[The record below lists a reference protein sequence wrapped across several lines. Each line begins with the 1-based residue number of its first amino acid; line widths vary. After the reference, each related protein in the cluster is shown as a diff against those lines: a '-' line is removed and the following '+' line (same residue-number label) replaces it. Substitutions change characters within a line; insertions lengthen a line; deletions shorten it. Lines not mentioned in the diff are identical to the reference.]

1 MSRFRF
7 PVESCLQLLFCSL
20 LLCFTSA
27 YCQSSRAGGS
37 ASDKLVTELLKLPAP
52 PPPAGIPGEQ
62 LPQDNRYHAP
72 EFSTPGDDAP
82 LDVLGRYWAQKS
94 SSDESGPSANV
105 QRRLLEFC
113 ETKPEL
119 MPSLLTLLPQDHES
133 SGRIKVV
140 YDKNGARFGDDWRN
154 KVRKHLELHSDF
166 FRDDLVADA
175 REAKDDDEGGYVE
188 HSEDLEGLAALDWS
202 RAEVILK
209 MLASGKAPR
218 TALLARVLI
227 YRHAASNGDQK
238 SAATLRSALQ
248 AVVADRKA
256 LGYCRDKAAE
266 ALLETEWVG
275 RDEWYLTLFHD
286 PSLREMHDGM
296 YLREPLTTLVDRDPD
311 HWIPIMT
318 RLLGDSD
325 SVAHDAAV
333 SCLIRFN
340 LTSARKDALTPLLPW
355 LMDPHWSSARDRLRL
370 IQSMDR
376 LDMKESIPG
385 LIAVLTEKGDSYD
398 RSYAAESLAHF
409 KDPRA
414 IPALRSA
421 LEQEQEADHRRRIIS
436 GLIAC
441 GGVSPAEAA
450 EAVEAYAKF
459 TLTPEGKQ
467 KWDSSEYSY
476 GKIVVPAQVALG
488 AFITHQG
495 PESDDAVELLVERA
509 EVLKSQDTALASYL
523 KSLIAEWPSR
533 VADRATVRGI
543 LDSSVTADAL
553 ASALQRRDSLQKTV
567 APELRDALGHAGIAS
582 GCAAVLLAD
591 QGKES
596 EILNNKSDVD
606 AQKALL
612 ASARLV
618 REKLSLRAVQKLRAS
633 DDTIL
638 LTAIDAYL
646 EADDSLEARKLY
658 LERHKGEAR
667 IVGARQSF
675 DPGHHSFRDFNNLED
690 QLRDEIRTSGE
701 GTQILALLSAGYWG
715 NAGQIIVRSDPTAGA
730 EIRFVEDPS
739 RYYSRKLTIDEWNQL
754 QLFMH
759 NNRVEEL
766 GPLNLAAW
774 DGMQYEYVH
783 VNQDGGR
790 RVFMNNPGS
799 GGSGGSAYDRL
810 CKKFWDL
817 LATSHLDLHY
827 RMADKIPGF
836 EVLVADNRFF
846 ALRPWK
852 KGADLRLTVYP
863 NERSGEAFT
872 NNGKWHIEGVASLPK
887 ELTWVALRDDRLS
900 IVDPPGYFPK
910 DDSNGVVPATL
921 ETERKERGNNSQVWP
936 LTAGGMTYRLAEL
949 NDKSGLWQ
957 FARGQ
962 EPKLIIEGE
971 FLWPV
976 ITPDGKWA
984 LLAGCKD
991 TWAQP
996 NFVMRVDLSTGKSF
1010 RLDIPEADKIKPLT
1024 YVSARGAVLVVRYQE
1039 GEHSDGR
1046 KPVGPDTPEFWLVD
1060 ASTGKGEI
1068 AHGEFSP
1075 LEDVG
1080 ARPLQDAK
1088 NPGRSWA
1095 AIYRNA
1101 DAATAIGLY
1110 SAAEFSFTPVLR
1122 VPGLAFSSDQMW
1134 VDDSEHKIY
1143 VSYRG
1148 QLLRI
1153 NMPEMVR

>member
-1 MSRFRF
+1 MNRGRFHFVDCIR
-7 PVESCLQLLFCSL
+7 LLSITL
-20 LLCFTSA
+20 ILCFAAAHGQTS
-27 YCQSSRAGGS
+27 S
-37 ASDKLVTELLKLPAP
+37 ADRRTSDDLITGLLKLPAP
-52 PPPAGIPGEQ
+52 PPPAGIPGAQ
-62 LPQDNRYHAP
+62 LPQDNSYRAP
-72 EFSTPGDDAP
+72 EFSIPTDDAP
-82 LDVLGRYWAQKS
+82 SDVLGRYWAQKS
-94 SSDESGPSANV
+94 GSDESRPSANV

-119 MPSLLTLLPQDHES
+119 LPSLLTLLPQDHES
-133 SGRIKVV
+133 SGRIKLV
-140 YDKNGARFGDDWRN
+140 YDKNGVRFGDDWKN
-154 KVRKHLELHSDF
+154 KVRKYLELHSDF

-175 REAKDDDEGGYVE
+175 RAAKDDDEGGYVE
-188 HSEDLEGLAALDWS
+188 HSEDLEGLAAIDWS

-209 MLASGKAPR
+209 MLAAGKAPR
-218 TALLARVLI
+218 TALIARVLI
-227 YRHAASNGDQK
+227 YRHALSNGDQK
-238 SAATLRSALQ
+238 SAATLRSELQ

-256 LGYCRDKAAE
+256 LGYCRDRAAE
-266 ALLETEWVG
+266 ALLETEWAG

-286 PSLREMHDGM
+286 PSLRDIHDGM

-318 RLLGDSD
+318 QMVSDSD
-325 SVAHDAAV
+325 RVAHDAAV

-340 LTSARKDALTPLLPW
+340 LASARKDALTPLLPW

-370 IQSMDR
+370 IQSVDR
-376 LDMKESIPG
+376 LDMKESIAG

-414 IPALRSA
+414 VPALRVA
-421 LEQEQEADHRRRIIS
+421 LENEQEADHRRRIIS

-450 EAVEAYAKF
+450 DAVEAYARF

-467 KWDSSEYSY
+467 KWEASEYSY
-476 GKIVVPAQVALG
+476 GKIEVPAQVALG
-488 AFITHQG
+488 AYITRKG
-495 PESDDAVELLVERA
+495 PERDDAVELLAKRTE
-509 EVLKSQDTALASYL
+509 ELKSQDTTLASYL
-523 KSLIAEWPSR
+523 QSLIAEWPSR
-533 VADRATVRGI
+533 VADRATVRRV
-543 LDSSVTADAL
+543 LDGSVTPDAL

-567 APELRDALGHAGIAS
+567 ATELRDAEGHAGIAS
-582 GCAAVLLAD
+582 GSAAILLAD
-591 QGKES
+591 QGKEF
-596 EILNNKSDVD
+596 EILNNKNDAD

-618 REKLSLRAVQKLRAS
+618 REKLPLGAVQELRTS
-633 DDTIL
+633 DDTVL
-638 LTAIDAYL
+638 LDAIDAYL
-646 EADDSLEARKLY
+646 EADDRLEARKLY

-690 QLRDEIRTSGE
+690 QLRDEIKTSSE
-701 GTQILALLSAGYWG
+701 RTQIVALLSAGYWG
-715 NAGQIIVRSDPTAGA
+715 NAGQIIVRADATGA
-730 EIRFVEDPS
+730 EIRFVEDTS
-739 RYYSRKLTIDEWNQL
+739 RYYTRKLTNDEWNQL
-754 QLFMH
+754 QLFIRDNH
-759 NNRVEEL
+759 VEEL

-790 RVFMNNPGS
+790 RVFMNNPGA

-810 CKKFWDL
+810 CKEFWDL
-817 LATSHLDLHY
+817 LGTSHLDLHY

-852 KGADLRLTVYP
+852 QGTDLRLTVYP
-863 NERSGEAFT
+863 NERSGGAFA
-872 NNGKWHIEGVASLPK
+872 NNGAWHIEGETLLPK
-887 ELTWVALRDDRLS
+887 EPTWVALRDSGLNV
-900 IVDPPGYFPK
+900 VDPPGYFPK
-910 DDSNGVVPATL
+910 DDPDGVVPAKI
-921 ETERKERGNNSQVWP
+921 ETERKERGNNSEVWP
-936 LTAGGMTYRLAEL
+936 LTQGGRTYRLAEL

-957 FARGQ
+957 FTKGR

-996 NFVMRVDLSTGKSF
+996 NFVIRVDLGTGKSF
-1010 RLDIPEADKIKPLT
+1010 RLDIPDADKIKPLT

-1039 GEHSDGR
+1039 TAHSDGR
-1046 KPVGPDTPEFWLVD
+1046 KPVGPESPEFWLVD
-1060 ASTGKGEI
+1060 APTGKGEI

-1075 LEDVG
+1075 LEDIG
-1080 ARPLQDAK
+1080 ARPLQDT
-1088 NPGRSWA
+1088 NSPGRSWA
-1095 AIYRNA
+1095 AIYLNA

-1110 SAAEFSFTPVLR
+1110 SAADFSFTTLLR
-1122 VPGLAFSSDQMW
+1122 IPGLAFSSDQMW
-1134 VDDSEHKIY
+1134 VDNSERKIY
-1143 VSYRG
+1143 ISYRG

-1153 NMPEMVR
+1153 NMPEMAR